1 MRRGRTVPLCPLSSR
16 YLVFKRV
23 MMMIMMFMIM
33 IMMTITMTMTMMM
46 MRGRTVP
53 LRPLSSRYLVFK
65 RASHT
70 IFFLCTHIYHRR
82 CGAKDTQFAKWVRR
96 RSLHPIRQVT
106 RSNNEIRRAPQ
117 EEAKLTPPTFPARAN
132 FQITIPRNWKV
143 TKVVSLS
150 FHRVVV
156 GGKSSCCVTITVEM
170 MH

>member
-23 MMMIMMFMIM
+23 MMMMIMFMIM
-33 IMMTITMTMTMMM
+33 MTMMLMM

-65 RASHT
+65 RADHVLS
-70 IFFLCTHIYHRR
+70 LLSVHIYHRR
-82 CGAKDTQFAKWVRR
+82 CGAKDTQFTKWVRR

-143 TKVVSLS
+143 TKLSLS

-156 GGKSSCCVTITVEM
+156 EGKSSCCVTITVEM